1 MADSLAPLSTDPNAW
16 VFIDVETRSTED
28 VTVHGAAR
36 HNANGRVTVVAYAVG
51 EGPVKDWVLEDWTP
65 GRKLH
70 WTNAPDDLLDALQEV
85 EEGRK
90 WFVAHNAGFEFN
102 AFTRGMVGLED
113 FRVEWMID
121 SMAQA
126 MRSHLP
132 ADLAGAAR
140 AIGLTQKQA
149 SGKALIKLFAVEG
162 NGVTPQSH
170 PAEWEQFRSYARD
183 DVAAMRDVFFATMP
197 LHRRMWEEYWASER
211 INHRGVA
218 VDLPFVR
225 GAAALAEKLTKTA
238 NADLKRLTGGKVKT
252 VGQNKAILD
261 WVRYELRHLPE
272 VDRLLTAEYDMEEDE
287 DGERIS
293 VPKYSLGRKL
303 VEALMGYLKALN
315 EKDGLTDAEWIVLQV
330 LEVRLFGAGATPKKY
345 QKILD
350 AVDHDGRLKGQ
361 FIYGGAA
368 ATIRFSSKG
377 VQVHNLAR
385 STVGTLDDEVDA
397 IEIITAKGADA
408 YDEIKARWGYV
419 GKVLSYLI
427 RPVFVAE
434 EGNTLAFVDW
444 SSIQAI
450 ICPWITDDEGALP
463 ILDAVRANH
472 RDPSLPDLYKV
483 QAGKMLKKPPL
494 EVTKAERQSYG
505 KSVQLGFQFLGGE
518 NSLHAM
524 GRIYGVSFTDEE
536 ATAAKHLWRDE
547 NKWAMRF
554 GDKVWQ
560 GVLWCMENPG
570 EPRTVG
576 RVTLLYA
583 PGYLR
588 GTLFA
593 VLPNGDPLLY
603 TGIAWREVTSKDK
616 ESGEEKVET
625 RLTVRKG
632 RGVMPIWQGE
642 FCLAADTPVLTDN
655 GWKPIVAVSTSDL
668 VWDGVEFVSHDGLCF
683 QGKKHTIPVNG
694 VRMTPNHKVLTEE
707 HGWYAAAQ
715 CEGLHGAAVR
725 MPDGYPQ
732 DGGCADER
740 PQEVPTSA
748 MAVSVRLRFGGRE
761 DSRGSGPTSDT
772 RRFTVSRPMRAEET
786 ERRSQDPRHV
796 EASGVHRMA
805 EREAAMR
812 TADFS
817 CVAQLRWSRD
827 QDVRTLAEVRE
838 LLVGHGADVEE
849 GADAGSHGQRRAL
862 RTEQLPLGGHADSG
876 KQSSRCAAG
885 EYPGVGAGGRD
896 QSLDALLSLAPEPVY
911 DLLNA
916 GPRSRFVV
924 QGDSGPFI
932 VHNCNNFV
940 QGVEAAMLRH
950 CLRAM
955 EGAGLR
961 VVLHVHDDICVECGA
976 DEADKVERRMLE
988 IMCRNE
994 DWTEGLPIA
1003 AEPTRNDW
1011 YTKVFG

>member
-1 MADSLAPLSTDPNAW
+1 MTDPLAPLSTDPNAW
-16 VFIDVETRSTED
+16 CFIDVETRSTED
-28 VTVHGAAR
+28 VTIHGAAR
-36 HNANGRVTVVAYAVG
+36 HNAAGRVTIVAYAIG
-51 EGPVKDWVLEDWTP
+51 EGEVKDWVLEDWTP
-65 GRKLH
+65 GKKLD
-70 WTNAPDDLLDALQEV
+70 WADAPEDLLDALQEV

-90 WFVAHNAGFEFN
+90 WFVSHNAGFEYN

-121 SMAQA
+121 SMIQG

-132 ADLAGAAR
+132 ADLAGAAK

-162 NGVTPQSH
+162 NGVTPQTH
-170 PAEWEQFRSYARD
+170 PEEWAQFRSYARD
-183 DVAAMRDVFFATMP
+183 DVASMRDVFFATLP
-197 LHRRMWEEYWASER
+197 LSRRMWEEYWASER

-238 NADLKRLTGGKVKT
+238 NTDIKRLTGGTIKT
-252 VGQNKAILD
+252 VGQNKAILN

-272 VDRLLTAEYDMEEDE
+272 VDRILTAEYDMEEDE
-287 DGERIS
+287 DGERVS

-303 VEALMGYLKALN
+303 VEALMGYLKTLN
-315 EKDGLTDAEWIVLQV
+315 EQDGLTDAEWTVLQV

-350 AVDHDGRLKGQ
+350 AVDLDGRLKGQ

-368 ATIRFSSKG
+368 ATIRYSSKG

-385 STVGTLDDEVDA
+385 STVGTLNDEVDA

-427 RPVFVAE
+427 RPAFVAE
-434 EGNTLAFVDW
+434 EGNTLVFVDW

-450 ICPWITDDEGALP
+450 ICPWITDDDDATP

-472 RDPSLPDLYKV
+472 RDPSLPDLYEV

-570 EPRTVG
+570 EPRAIG
-576 RVTLLYA
+576 RVTLLYD
-583 PGYLR
+583 PTYLR

-616 ESGEEKVET
+616 DTGEEKVET

-632 RGVMPIWQGE
+632 RGSMPIWKGE
-642 FCLAADTPVLTDN
+642 F
-655 GWKPIVAVSTSDL
+655 
-668 VWDGVEFVSHDGLCF
+668 
-683 QGKKHTIPVNG
+683 VN
-694 VRMTPNHKVLTEE
+694 NL
-707 HGWYAAAQ
+707 
-715 CEGLHGAAVR
+715 
-725 MPDGYPQ
+725 
-732 DGGCADER
+732 
-740 PQEVPTSA
+740 
-748 MAVSVRLRFGGRE
+748 
-761 DSRGSGPTSDT
+761 
-772 RRFTVSRPMRAEET
+772 
-786 ERRSQDPRHV
+786 
-796 EASGVHRMA
+796 
-805 EREAAMR
+805 
-812 TADFS
+812 
-817 CVAQLRWSRD
+817 
-827 QDVRTLAEVRE
+827 
-838 LLVGHGADVEE
+838 
-849 GADAGSHGQRRAL
+849 
-862 RTEQLPLGGHADSG
+862 
-876 KQSSRCAAG
+876 
-885 EYPGVGAGGRD
+885 
-896 QSLDALLSLAPEPVY
+896 
-911 DLLNA
+911 
-916 GPRSRFVV
+916 
-924 QGDSGPFI
+924 
-932 VHNCNNFV
+932 V
-940 QGVEAAMLRH
+940 QGVEAAMLRN
-950 CLRAM
+950 CLRSM
-955 EGAGLR
+955 ESEGLK
-961 VVLHVHDDICVECGA
+961 VVLHVHDDICVECKA
-976 DEADKVERRMLE
+976 EEAEEVERQMME

-1003 AEPTRNDW
+1003 AEPTRCDW
-1011 YTKVFG
+1011 YTKTLD